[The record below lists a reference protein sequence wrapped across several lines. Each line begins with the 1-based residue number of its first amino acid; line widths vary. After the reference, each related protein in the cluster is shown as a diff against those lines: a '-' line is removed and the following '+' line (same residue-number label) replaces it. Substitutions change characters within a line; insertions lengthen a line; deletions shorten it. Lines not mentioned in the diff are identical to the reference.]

1 MHQMRL
7 TSTVAVILSM
17 ALLAGACAQNRNQ
30 TDRRVTKAS
39 APHNHLQVQAT
50 KVDQKGDQQ
59 LLQGNQ
65 TVFGRVEAVT
75 SDQIKVNIGEVQ
87 PRFLPLKPAE
97 EKNFP
102 DIKPGDDLIIIIS
115 GQNLIVDYHPVGYMS
130 SHHKVIQGAIA
141 DTMPVGQERVVI
153 RSKDGK
159 EQSFEVRS
167 QARSKLGSIPV
178 GTPMLF
184 LIDETNKITDA
195 TFANLD
201 AAKEA
206 QKRPEDRS
214 SIKGANRQVDGTV
227 VEPLSGDRITIK
239 TGDGERP
246 FEVREIMQERL
257 SSLRKG
263 ESVIL
268 LVDNENKVVDI
279 AVPPASNR

>member
-17 ALLAGACAQNRNQ
+17 ALLGSACAQHRNQ

-39 APHNHLQVQAT
+39 APDNQIQAQAT
-50 KVDQKGDQQ
+50 KVGQKGDPQ
-59 LLQGNQ
+59 LLLGNQ

-75 SDQIKVNIGEVQ
+75 SDQIKVDIGEMQ

-102 DIKPGDDLIIIIS
+102 KIKPGDDLVITVNE
-115 GQNLIVDYHPVGYMS
+115 QNLIVDYHPVGYVS
-130 SHHKVIQGAIA
+130 KDHKIVQGAIA
-141 DTMPVGQERVVI
+141 DTMPVGHERVVI

-159 EQSFEVRS
+159 EQAFEVRS
-167 QARSKLGSIPV
+167 QARSKLSSIPV

-184 LIDETNKITDA
+184 LIDETDQITDA
-195 TFANLD
+195 TFASLD
-201 AAKEA
+201 AAKDA
-206 QKRPEDRS
+206 QRRPEDRS

-227 VEPLSGDRITIK
+227 AEPLSGDRITIK

-279 AVPPASNR
+279 AVPPAR